1 MTTLAITSNAEQRV
15 VIDRV
20 SWSTYL
26 GLVDSGKVRRGRMI
40 YHCGM
45 LEIMSPGKLHENF
58 GRLLGRLVEA
68 FTEEMDVEIISVKSM
83 TYKREDLLR
92 GFEGDE
98 AYYIQS
104 CSLVQTKTEIDA
116 MVDPPPDLV
125 IEIDITRSSIEKLA
139 VFGPLGVPE
148 VWRFDGDRLQI
159 HLLESGK
166 YILSKQSAALPK
178 FPISMALNILQD
190 NGQTN
195 ETKLVRKF
203 RQQIS
208 KSHD

>member
-1 MTTLAITSNAEQRV
+1 MTTIAIVPEAEQRV
-15 VIDRV
+15 VIDHV

-26 GLVDSGKVRRGRMI
+26 GLVDSGTVRRGRMI
-40 YHCGM
+40 YHCGT
-45 LEIMSPGKLHENF
+45 LEIMAPGKLHENF

-68 FTEEMDVEIISVKSM
+68 YTEEMDIEIISVKSM

-104 CSLVQTKTEIDA
+104 SRLVQTKTEIDA

-148 VWRFDGDRLQI
+148 VWRFDGDLLQI
-159 HLLESGK
+159 HLLESGE
-166 YILSKQSAALPK
+166 YRLSAQSSALPN
-178 FPISMALNILQD
+178 FPLSMAMNILRD
-190 NGQTN
+190 NGLTN

-208 KSHD
+208 KPHE

>member
-1 MTTLAITSNAEQRV
+1 MTMLAITSEAEQRV

-20 SWSTYL
+20 SWPTYL
-26 GLVDSGKVRRGRMI
+26 GLVESGQVRRGRMT
-40 YHCGM
+40 YHCGT
-45 LEIMSPGKLHENF
+45 LEIMSPGKRHENF

-68 FTEEMDVEIISVKSM
+68 FTEEMDVEIVSVKSM

-104 CSLVQTKTEIDA
+104 SRLVQTKTEIDA
-116 MVDPPPDLV
+116 LEDPPPDLV

-148 VWRFDGDRLQI
+148 VWRFDGADLQI
-159 HLLESGK
+159 HLLEAGE
-166 YILSKQSAALPK
+166 YRLSKQSLALPA
-178 FPISMALNILQD
+178 FPILKALEILQD

-195 ETKLVRKF
+195 ETKLVRRF
-203 RQQIS
+203 RQQLS
-208 KSHD
+208 K